1 MSQTCCELKLQFASE
16 TWLENLI
23 TFSFWSFLSVQ
34 YSPPFFPFL
43 DLSDQIPLWYYSPSH
58 IWVWLQLRKLWRMYV
73 GSQKKYHKFNFYVLE
88 MNEYI
93 DGM

>member
-34 YSPPFFPFL
+34 YSPPFSLFLTCQTRFPC
-43 DLSDQIPLWYYSPSH
+43 DIIPPVTYEYDYS
-58 IWVWLQLRKLWRMYV
+58 
-73 GSQKKYHKFNFYVLE
+73 
-88 MNEYI
+88 
-93 DGM
+93 